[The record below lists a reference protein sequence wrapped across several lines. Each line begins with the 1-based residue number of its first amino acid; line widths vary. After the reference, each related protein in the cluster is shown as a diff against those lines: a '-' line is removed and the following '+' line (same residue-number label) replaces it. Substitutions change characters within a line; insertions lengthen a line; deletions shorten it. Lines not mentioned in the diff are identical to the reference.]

1 MADTNYVLDLIIQA
15 QNNATTELNKIGDNI
30 DAIKNRSVKM
40 SETTKKTLKTIGVT
54 ATAVTASVVALWKSF
69 IDASIENEPI
79 QKSFERL
86 SESANIASDE
96 MLKAMRKASRWTVN
110 DTKLMSAA
118 NKAYS
123 LWIVQSADDMA
134 TMMEIARVKGQAM
147 WRTMEEA
154 LDDIVTWLWRWSAQI
169 LDNLWIVVK
178 SSDAYEKYANSIW
191 KAVGEL
197 TEEEKKLALVN
208 AVVSQWKE
216 ELEAFGEVPL
226 TMAERVAQLNT
237 ARENTQ
243 NTIGDAL
250 VPVFKKLLN
259 VIQPIIDK
267 IADFVSNHAELV
279 ANVMIWIGAFSW
291 LTAVLSWIAL
301 ALPWLSVGVAILT
314 NKRTLLT
321 AAVTAVR
328 WALNRLED
336 AVVSTDEKVAI
347 YKKWIEDLKQK
358 LDLWEI
364 SQEEFTKAVEE
375 YNQKINEAYA
385 ESNTFTQFMKNQF
398 DQVLKVMTFDTD
410 TRREAMESFWIIF
423 NEVWWM
429 FDRVAAF
436 LWETG
441 ISVWKWFWETVDEVW
456 SFFDRL
462 AAILWTTVISAI
474 DKVMEKISSFIKK
487 MKDMIETAREA
498 MSVVWWKISWAFSSA
513 TSYVSWLFWKA
524 WWWVVQGGETYL
536 VWEHGPELFTPSQSG
551 RITPNN
557 QITNNNGSV
566 SININSPVVRS
577 DDDIQRITDEIIR
590 QIKLEKQFGIA

>member
-1 MADTNYVLDLIIQA
+1 
-15 QNNATTELNKIGDNI
+15 
-30 DAIKNRSVKM
+30 M
-40 SETTKKTLKTIGVT
+40 SESTKKTLQTIGVT
-54 ATAVTASVVALWKSF
+54 ATAVTAGVVALWKSF
-69 IDASIENEPI
+69 IDASMENEPI

-96 MLKAMRKASRWTVN
+96 MIKAMRKASKWTVS

-178 SSDAYEKYANSIW
+178 SSDAYEQYANSIW

-250 VPVFKKLLN
+250 VPVFEKLLN
-259 VIQPIIDK
+259 VVQPIIDK
-267 IADFVSNHAELV
+267 IAEFVSNHAELV
-279 ANVMIWIGAFSW
+279 ANVLIWIWAVAGLTAVFSW
-291 LTAVLSWIAL
+291 LAL
-301 ALPWLSVGVAILT
+301 AIPTIATAISVLTWPIWMIIGAIWLLA
-314 NKRTLLT
+314 T
-321 AAVTAVR
+321 AWINDRWWIRESTAR
-328 WALNRLED
+328 
-336 AVVSTDEKVAI
+336 
-347 YKKWIEDLKQK
+347 
-358 LDLWEI
+358 
-364 SQEEFTKAVEE
+364 AVEE
-375 YNQKINEAYA
+375 IKWKIQPFLDWLSEFRIENGETIKTAWKEVRTAISNVVEYTMTGLWDYLMLA
-385 ESNTFTQFMKNQF
+385 FESIWLARDTFCALLTW
-398 DQVLKVMTFDTD
+398 DRGKVKEDLESITNLIKVTLEDVFWQM
-410 TRREAMESFWIIF
+410 RENIKWKFQEWI
-423 NEVWWM
+423 
-429 FDRVAAF
+429 DRVVSK
-436 LWETG
+436 LERLTEKVRS
-441 ISVWKWFWETVDEVW
+441 IVW
-456 SFFDRL
+456 SIRN
-462 AAILWTTVISAI
+462 
-474 DKVMEKISSFIKK
+474 
-487 MKDMIETAREA
+487 ARESA
-498 MSVVWWKISWAFSSA
+498 KEAAQSAVSSA
-513 TSYVSWLFWKA
+513 TDRLTSLWKSQKA